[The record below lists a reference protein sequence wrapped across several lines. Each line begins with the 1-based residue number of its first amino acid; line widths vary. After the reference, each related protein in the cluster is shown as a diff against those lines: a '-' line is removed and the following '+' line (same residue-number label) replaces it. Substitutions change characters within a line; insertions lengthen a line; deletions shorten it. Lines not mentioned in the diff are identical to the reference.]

1 MFVKREKQM
10 QDLVTELQHGHAIY
24 PIGRDRTFRRYWVF
38 RSLPGL
44 FVEDEEKFIPDEDDF
59 LQPVPQTASS
69 NPFNSEHLPL
79 DSKKPVQSKE
89 EKSTSSD
96 KENEANTPE
105 KKPVAIEGPHVKA
118 KILAEN
124 NGTVETISTETPMD
138 TDEKKSVV
146 TESVQEQISKR
157 NTFPWA
163 YYSTQEQLDKLI
175 NSLNPR
181 GFREGPLKQAI
192 LENKKRIVESISN
205 IQLDLFNVVK
215 EESSQAAGNSTKI
228 HTVKSQSRRKV
239 MKGKVQDSSAQE
251 LLELNL
257 RELILDL
264 EERIYMGSLGVI
276 NVSNLIHMFHFF
288 DERARVTKNNN
299 KR

>member
-1 MFVKREKQM
+1 M

-44 FVEDEEKFIPDEDDF
+44 FVEDEEKFIPDDF

-105 KKPVAIEGPHVKA
+105 KKPIAIEGPQVKA

-124 NGTVETISTETPMD
+124 NGTVEAISAESPMD
-138 TDEKKSVV
+138 TDEKKPVV
-146 TESVQEQISKR
+146 TQSVDEQISKR

-175 NSLNPR
+175 SSLNPR

-192 LENKKRIVESISN
+192 LENKKRIVQSISN

-215 EESSQAAGNSTKI
+215 EETSQAASDSAKI

-276 NVSNLIHMFHFF
+276 NVSKSYIFHWVCSCNILRFPVYRPV
-288 DERARVTKNNN
+288 D
-299 KR
+299 